1 MFGRL
6 GRFCLI
12 GFWLALMPLSATAA
26 EQDVLLRDLA
36 RIAPGLN
43 QQALRHA
50 LAAMQCAVNHG
61 ADPARRLAVIDYSR
75 PSTERRLWI
84 FDLQRKRLLLRDFV
98 AHGRKSGENFAQAFS
113 NRLGSHQ
120 TSLGLFRTA
129 ESYRGKHG
137 YSLRM
142 DGLEPGLNDLARERA
157 IVIHGAGYVNP
168 RWAQK
173 HGRIGRSLG
182 AEIGPVQFSLT
193 AFFLALGQGRFT
205 LASVS
210 PILALLVGTLPI
222 PEAQLTSREGK
233 PPTLLPAPAPTA
245 ARTPRLCC

>member
-120 TSLGLFRTA
+120 SSLGLFRTA

-182 AEIGPVQFSLT
+182 CPAVRPEVARMVVDQLKGGQFLFAWHSNQRWLK
-193 AFFLALGQGRFT
+193 
-205 LASVS
+205 ASAYLDCKPQRVAN
-210 PILALLVGTLPI
+210 ILARQQRLPR
-222 PEAQLTSREGK
+222 S
-233 PPTLLPAPAPTA
+233 
-245 ARTPRLCC
+245 

>member
-1 MFGRL
+1 MFGRF
-6 GRFCLI
+6 GRLCLMGWWLFCVP
-12 GFWLALMPLSATAA
+12 LAATA
-26 EQDVLLRDLA
+26 EGPNGLLRDLA
-36 RIAPGLN
+36 RIAPELN

-61 ADPARRLAVIDYSR
+61 ADPAHRLAVIDYSR

-98 AHGRKSGENFAQAFS
+98 AHGRQSGENFAQTFS
-113 NRLGSHQ
+113 NRLGSNQ

-157 IVIHGAGYVNP
+157 IVIHGAAYVSP
-168 RWAQK
+168 SLVQSQ
-173 HGRIGRSLG
+173 GRIGRSLG
-182 AEIGPVQFSLT
+182 CPAVRPEVARMVVDQLKGGQFLFAWHSDQRWL
-193 AFFLALGQGRFT
+193 QGSAY
-205 LASVS
+205 L
-210 PILALLVGTLPI
+210 
-222 PEAQLTSREGK
+222 ECK
-233 PPTLLPAPAPTA
+233 PPRVASML
-245 ARTPRLCC
+245 ARQQRLSRS

>member
-1 MFGRL
+1 MFGRF
-6 GRFCLI
+6 GRLCLMGWWLFCVP
-12 GFWLALMPLSATAA
+12 LAATAA
-26 EQDVLLRDLA
+26 ESDGLLRDLA

-61 ADPARRLAVIDYSR
+61 ADPAHRLAVIDYSR

-98 AHGRKSGENFAQAFS
+98 AHGRQSGENFAQTFS
-113 NRLGSHQ
+113 NRLGSNQ

-157 IVIHGAGYVNP
+157 IVIHGAAYVSP
-168 RWAQK
+168 SLVQSQ
-173 HGRIGRSLG
+173 GRIGRSLG
-182 AEIGPVQFSLT
+182 CPAVRPEVARMVVDQLKGGQFLFAWHSNQRWLQGS
-193 AFFLALGQGRFT
+193 AYLECKPQRVASMLARRQRL
-205 LASVS
+205 
-210 PILALLVGTLPI
+210 
-222 PEAQLTSREGK
+222 SRS
-233 PPTLLPAPAPTA
+233 
-245 ARTPRLCC
+245 

>member
-12 GFWLALMPLSATAA
+12 GLWLAYMPFSATAA
-26 EQDVLLRDLA
+26 EQDGLLKDLT

-98 AHGRKSGENFAQAFS
+98 AHGRKSGDNFAEVFS
-113 NRLGSHQ
+113 NSLGSHQ

-129 ESYRGKHG
+129 ESYSGKHG

-157 IVIHGAGYVNP
+157 IVIHGADYVNP
-168 RWAQK
+168 LWVAKQ
-173 HGRIGRSLG
+173 GRIGRSLG
-182 AEIGPVQFSLT
+182 CPAVRPEVARMVVDQLKGGQFLFAWHSNQRLM
-193 AFFLALGQGRFT
+193 Q
-205 LASVS
+205 ASTYLECKPQRVAS
-210 PILALLVGTLPI
+210 ILARQQRLPR
-222 PEAQLTSREGK
+222 S
-233 PPTLLPAPAPTA
+233 
-245 ARTPRLCC
+245 

>member
-6 GRFCLI
+6 GRFCLV
-12 GFWLALMPLSATAA
+12 GFWLVCMPLSAMAA
-26 EQDVLLRDLA
+26 EQDGPLRDLA

-61 ADPARRLAVIDYSR
+61 AEPARRLAVIDYSR

-98 AHGRKSGENFAQAFS
+98 AHGRQSGENFAKSFS
-113 NRLGSHQ
+113 NRLGSNQ

-157 IVIHGAGYVNP
+157 IVIHGADYVSP
-168 RWAQK
+168 RLVQSQ
-173 HGRIGRSLG
+173 GRIGRSLG
-182 AEIGPVQFSLT
+182 CPAVRPEVARMVVDQLKGGQFLFAWHSNQRL
-193 AFFLALGQGRFT
+193 LQ
-205 LASVS
+205 ASAYLQCKPQRVAS
-210 PILALLVGTLPI
+210 ILARQQRLPR
-222 PEAQLTSREGK
+222 S
-233 PPTLLPAPAPTA
+233 
-245 ARTPRLCC
+245 